1 MVYNKFG
8 NICEK
13 VSRFGMGC
21 MRFPHTMNERGE
33 DVIDEEETIRMIRHA
48 IQEGVN
54 YFDTAF
60 TYPGSEEVLGKALKG
75 GYREKVMIAT
85 KCPMHEIRDYSD
97 YQRVFSE
104 SLRRLDTNYVDV
116 YLFHCLDRK
125 GWEKVKSTNGLAFM
139 EDMKKK
145 GKTRAVGFSFHA
157 EHELFR
163 EIIDAYPWDMCLI
176 QMNIL
181 DRDHQAGVRGLE
193 YAGQKGI
200 PVIIME
206 PLKGGLLGGEPP
218 QEVVSLLDSYHEKRS
233 LAEWS
238 FRWLYNRKEIKVVL
252 SGVSSMDQL
261 KDNIRIFNE
270 AFTDVLSPSD
280 EELLIKVK
288 DIYGSKV
295 KVGCTGCGY
304 CMPCP
309 RNVNIP
315 EIFKVYNDSALSPWT
330 EFGRTFY
337 NLVAV
342 SNGRD
347 ASKCISC
354 RLCEKRCPQG
364 IPIADRLREAH
375 NAMKPLENQ

>member
-1 MVYNKFG
+1 MVYNKLG
-8 NICEK
+8 RISDK

-21 MRFPHTMNERGE
+21 MRFPQTRDEQGKE
-33 DVIDEEETIRMIRHA
+33 VIDEEEATRMIRHA
-48 IQEGVN
+48 IDEGVN
-54 YFDTAF
+54 YFDTAYA
-60 TYPGSEEVLGKALKG
+60 YPGSEEVLGRALKG

-85 KCPMHEIRDYSD
+85 KCPMYEIRDYSD
-97 YQRVFSE
+97 YQRVFNE
-104 SLRRLDTNYVDV
+104 SLRRLDTGYVDV
-116 YLFHCLDRK
+116 YLFHCLDRQV
-125 GWEKVKSTNGLAFM
+125 WEKVKSTNGLAFM
-139 EDMKKK
+139 EEMKKQ
-145 GKTRAVGFSFHA
+145 GKIRAIGFSFHA

-163 EIIDAYPWDMCLI
+163 EIIDAYPWDICLM
-176 QMNIL
+176 QLNIL

-200 PVIIME
+200 PVVIME

-218 QEVVSLLDSYHEKRS
+218 QEVINLLDSYHEKRS
-233 LAEWS
+233 LVEWS

-261 KDNIRIFNE
+261 KDNIRIFSE
-270 AFTDVLSPSD
+270 AETDVLSPSD

-288 DIYGSKV
+288 DIYGRKV
-295 KVGCTGCGY
+295 RVGCTGCGY

-330 EFGRTFY
+330 EFGRVFY
-337 NLVAV
+337 DLVAV

-347 ASKCISC
+347 ASKCINC

-364 IPIADRLREAH
+364 IPIASRLREAH
-375 NAMKPLENQ
+375 NAMKSMEDQ